1 MEGKIAEGKP
11 GSGHKVYDGV
21 EVDGNGRVVA
31 YHISNTY
38 PHQITSE
45 PQKWQRV
52 EAYGAKTGLP
62 NILHIMD
69 SERPDQ
75 YRGCLLYTSLAAAEK
90 IDSARAFLKGVQA

>member
-1 MEGKIAEGKP
+1 M
-11 GSGHKVYDGV
+11 
-21 EVDGNGRVVA
+21 EVDSNGRVVA

-75 YRGCLLYTSLAAAEK
+75 YRGVPYLAQVIEPLLQLRRYTESELMAALPWSCLTMC
-90 IDSARAFLKGVQA
+90 

>member
-1 MEGKIAEGKP
+1 M
-11 GSGHKVYDGV
+11 
-21 EVDGNGRVVA
+21 VA

-75 YRGCLLYTSLAAAEK
+75 YRGVPYLAQVIEPLPASALYGV
-90 IDSARAFLKGVQA
+90 RADGGAGAKFLHCVDRNGD